1 METIKIL
8 EQTATPHQLG
18 ILELLVESQAELE
31 MVMGFKQ
38 YNKVCSMGACH
49 TKIEQNLA
57 QAVEVVVGYR
67 DVLELCTYAE
77 ELRVIGISWD
87 DLPNELK

>member
-1 METIKIL
+1 MKTIKIL

-38 YNKVCSMGACH
+38 YNKVCGMGACS

-57 QAVEVVVGYR
+57 KAVDVVVGYR
-67 DVLELCTYAE
+67 KVLDLCTYAE
-77 ELRVIGISWD
+77 ELRVNGVSWD